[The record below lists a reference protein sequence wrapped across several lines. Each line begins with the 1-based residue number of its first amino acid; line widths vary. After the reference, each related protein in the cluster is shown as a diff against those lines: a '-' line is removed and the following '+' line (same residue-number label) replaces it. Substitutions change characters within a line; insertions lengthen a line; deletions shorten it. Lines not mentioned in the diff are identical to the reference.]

1 MNLVIF
7 DLDGTLIDSKLDLV
21 HSVNAAR
28 EHMNLA
34 PISADLVASYVGS
47 GAPVL
52 MRRALGPEA
61 SEADVQRALRYFLDY
76 YRDHM
81 LDNTYLYPGVR
92 EALDSLHVAGTKL
105 AVLTNKP
112 VRFSQALVH
121 GLGLGA
127 HFFRV
132 YGGNSF
138 EQKKPDP
145 IGIRTLLEESGADQ
159 QRTIMVGDSGVDVRT
174 ARNAQVL
181 ACGVTYGFQP
191 ESFDEDP
198 PDLLVD
204 NMQKLAEYVLS
215 GR

>member
-1 MNLVIF
+1 MSLLIF
-7 DLDGTLIDSKLDLV
+7 D
-21 HSVNAAR
+21 SVNAAR
-28 EHMNLA
+28 ALMDLP
-34 PISADLVASYVGS
+34 PISADLVSSFVGS

-76 YRDHM
+76 YREHM

-92 EALDSLHVAGTKL
+92 EALNRLHEAGTKL

-112 VRFSQALVH
+112 VRFSQAIID
-121 GLGLGA
+121 GLELHS

-145 IGIRTLLEESGADQ
+145 VGIQTLVQESGASRG
-159 QRTIMVGDSGVDVRT
+159 RTIMVGDSSVDIRT

-191 ESFDEDP
+191 ETFALDP
-198 PDLLVD
+198 PDLVID
-204 NMQKLAEYVLS
+204 HMSELADYVLN

>member
-28 EHMNLA
+28 AHMHLS
-34 PISADLVASYVGS
+34 PLSAELVASYVGS
-47 GAPVL
+47 GAPIL

-61 SEADVQRALRYFLDY
+61 READVQRALRYFLDY

-81 LDNTYLYPGVR
+81 LDNTYLYPGVQ
-92 EALDSLHVAGTKL
+92 EGLDSLHSAGTKM
-105 AVLTNKP
+105 AILTNKP

-145 IGIRTLLEESGADQ
+145 IGIQTLLEETGIAKEH
-159 QRTIMVGDSGVDVRT
+159 TIMVGDSNVDVRT
-174 ARNAQVL
+174 ARNADVM
-181 ACGVTYGFQP
+181 ACGVTWGFQP
-191 ESFDEDP
+191 ESFVEDP
-198 PDLLVD
+198 PDLVVDHMQELVRH
-204 NMQKLAEYVLS
+204 VLN